1 MTLYEGDVLVLHKG
15 DRPGEPPQR
24 ATAEEPAR
32 PGHVSC
38 SMPEIVD
45 ALEVG
50 HPVFFDDGKI
60 RGEVI
65 ATRPD
70 EVDVKI
76 VRAGKTGTKLKGF
89 KGLNVPESRLGLFG
103 LTDKDREDL
112 RFVVKHADGV
122 NVSFIN
128 HPDDVE
134 DLLDELE
141 AAGGQHLGLVLKI
154 ETRGGVTHLPGI
166 LLASLEWPTVG
177 VMVAR
182 GDLAIEAGWLEL
194 AEVIEEILFLCEAAH
209 VPTIW
214 ATEVLDR
221 LAKKGVPSRGEVSDV
236 IMAGRAECIMLN
248 KGPYIT
254 TAIRG
259 IDQLLVAFQAY
270 RDKKATRLPALQLE
284 LPDPSEVGRT
294 IGAREGRWVSD

>member
-1 MTLYEGDVLVLHKG
+1 
-15 DRPGEPPQR
+15 
-24 ATAEEPAR
+24 
-32 PGHVSC
+32 
-38 SMPEIVD
+38 MPEIVD

-50 HPVFFDDGKI
+50 HPVFLDDGKI